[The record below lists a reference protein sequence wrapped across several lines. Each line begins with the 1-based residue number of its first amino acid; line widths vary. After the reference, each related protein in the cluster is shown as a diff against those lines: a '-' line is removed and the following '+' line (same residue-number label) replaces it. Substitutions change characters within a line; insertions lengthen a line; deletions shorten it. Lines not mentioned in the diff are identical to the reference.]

1 MVHIRE
7 SKRSWN
13 LRAAEYNT
21 LDMDTRHEIHP
32 NYVEILES
40 GVTNR
45 QKRLRILAFHSKG
58 LCIAIIWRGGRRV
71 RKLEGAIGERQL
83 EKGVRCKI
91 KVIER
96 PIEVK
101 YLYLLITL
109 EVEKS
114 GAFHSTKIKGSNF

>member
-83 EKGVRCKI
+83 EKGV
-91 KVIER
+91 
-96 PIEVK
+96 IEVK
-101 YLYLLITL
+101 HLYLLITL

-114 GAFHSTKIKGSNF
+114 GAFYSTQIKGSNF